1 MSLLQT
7 LEIDTLKLR
16 NLQFRNPDNSVI
28 PSDMQLYAKGDGRTY
43 WSTGVTSKQ
52 FTGLSTQVSINTANF
67 NQYVSVASTT
77 FAGDLSTLNY
87 DLNSTLRGF
96 STFAIN
102 QSTFSTTVS
111 FTNSTLAA
119 YSTMD
124 ISTTAAKYQTIFS
137 SNLVSTQ
144 INSSLI
150 SSNLYLTNFIQ
161 AVSTYGISTQIQ
173 LNNTST
179 FLTSTV
185 YRGASTYTGSTF
197 QGVYNQISSV
207 NYGLQNLIFN
217 NTFFLNTQINSVS
230 TASGLNF
237 QVISTYPANVAS
249 QVSSLSTSIG
259 MNSLSTLVSANAFT
273 SQLVSTVISTT
284 TLEISASQALM
295 EADLVSSVTGVN
307 QNIVSVSRS
316 LTSTINYN
324 STMTGRTISTMN
336 GSISTLLTTGLVTNI
351 YQTFLELEAYSASI
365 VESTISTS
373 GALVNSTIVN
383 YTIILNSTLTY
394 VSISSFNYLVANA
407 YISSISTVIPNVLS
421 TMSVVTSSLTV
432 EFNSTISGNTYLFN
446 SSISASINVF
456 NTQISTLTSAAQI
469 TVSSYIGQG
478 LSSQYGLYST
488 TLADASTVIGQA
500 TASTSGS
507 LSTQFALQFF
517 MAPSII
523 MNRTNAISTL
533 TNVSTITGLSS
544 IKIAMAYLDCTQYE
558 NFYILL
564 SDIASDV
571 CYGFTYSTNNQVQNN
586 NKDITVY
593 VDIQSTYKNNFYVMD
608 MNNMSLWLNRPRIMN
623 PNAYSLTTNIPS
635 ISVPTPNTKQ
645 QLFLSTYVG
654 AYMLDFR
661 IQQQKLWLR
670 NIESYPYIYSKVTLT
685 SFTLPQNV
693 QVSQPLLQT
702 SSFVYRGSLIPV
714 SWTTND
720 LNIPLGFKFIGR
732 DNAGRNTISWSG
744 PYSSGAG
751 SALVKVPTPPAS
763 FVRYDAMY
771 VAIYPNNILN
781 KETLN
786 TNFDTPSG
794 VLATQALP
802 PLHVVATSLNS
813 RIRVQNPGTVNQ
825 YLQVA
830 EIKINNDARQNII
843 TNFPF
848 TYNKIISTSSYP
860 FNGDV
865 VGFGPQRVFD
875 NNLDSYFFGGSN
887 AVTLDS
893 NAYVGADLSSFT
905 STFTS
910 TMTVSSV
917 EVYANA
923 PGGLVNMQ
931 LRFENLNEPGI
942 QNGLFFSTITL
953 TGDYY
958 QSYSYS

>member
-28 PSDMQLYAKGDGRTY
+28 PSDMQLYAKGDGKTY
-43 WSTGVTSKQ
+43 WSTGVTARQ
-52 FTGLSTQVSINTANF
+52 FRGLSSQVSVNTANF
-67 NQYVSVASTT
+67 AQYVSVASTT
-77 FAGDLSTLNY
+77 FAADLSTLNY
-87 DLNSTLRGF
+87 DLNSTLRGY

-161 AVSTYGISTQIQ
+161 AVSSYGISTQIQ

-197 QGVYNQISSV
+197 QGVFNQISSV
-207 NYGLQNLIFN
+207 NFGLQNLIFN

-249 QVSSLSTSIG
+249 QVSSLSTAIG

-273 SQLVSTVISTT
+273 SRLVSTVISTT
-284 TLEISASQALM
+284 TLEISAAQAVV
-295 EADLVSSVTGVN
+295 EGELVSSVTGVN

-421 TMSVVTSSLTV
+421 TMSVVTSTLTV

-446 SSISASINVF
+446 SSISASVNVF
-456 NTQISTLTSAAQI
+456 NQQISTLASAAQI

-544 IKIAMAYLDCTQYE
+544 IKIAMA
-558 NFYILL
+558 
-564 SDIASDV
+564 
-571 CYGFTYSTNNQVQNN
+571 
-586 NKDITVY
+586 
-593 VDIQSTYKNNFYVMD
+593 
-608 MNNMSLWLNRPRIMN
+608 
-623 PNAYSLTTNIPS
+623 
-635 ISVPTPNTKQ
+635 
-645 QLFLSTYVG
+645 
-654 AYMLDFR
+654 
-661 IQQQKLWLR
+661 
-670 NIESYPYIYSKVTLT
+670 
-685 SFTLPQNV
+685 
-693 QVSQPLLQT
+693 
-702 SSFVYRGSLIPV
+702 
-714 SWTTND
+714 
-720 LNIPLGFKFIGR
+720 
-732 DNAGRNTISWSG
+732 
-744 PYSSGAG
+744 
-751 SALVKVPTPPAS
+751 
-763 FVRYDAMY
+763 
-771 VAIYPNNILN
+771 
-781 KETLN
+781 
-786 TNFDTPSG
+786 
-794 VLATQALP
+794 
-802 PLHVVATSLNS
+802 
-813 RIRVQNPGTVNQ
+813 
-825 YLQVA
+825 
-830 EIKINNDARQNII
+830 
-843 TNFPF
+843 
-848 TYNKIISTSSYP
+848 
-860 FNGDV
+860 
-865 VGFGPQRVFD
+865 
-875 NNLDSYFFGGSN
+875 
-887 AVTLDS
+887 
-893 NAYVGADLSSFT
+893 
-905 STFTS
+905 
-910 TMTVSSV
+910 
-917 EVYANA
+917 
-923 PGGLVNMQ
+923 
-931 LRFENLNEPGI
+931 
-942 QNGLFFSTITL
+942 
-953 TGDYY
+953 
-958 QSYSYS
+958 